1 MLHSGAKE
9 TNRRATNVTL
19 PADLVAE
26 AKALDVNL
34 SQACE
39 AGLVLYVTRARRA
52 RWLEENQ
59 EAIDA
64 YNERVEQDGLILE
77 DYRRF

>member
-1 MLHSGAKE
+1 MSHSEAKQ
-9 TNRRATNVTL
+9 TCRRATNVTL

-26 AKALDVNL
+26 AKALDINL
-34 SQACE
+34 SQAE
-39 AGLVLYVTRARRA
+39 ADLALHVAQARRA

-64 YNERVEQDGLILE
+64 YNERVEQDGLIFE